1 MAGNTCCHIGSSYI
15 IYGHV
20 FKGSMHIYNSGGAAS
35 SQPNRMWGAA
45 PAKVYLV
52 FTLEEIQFQWVQCS
66 VGLGI
71 GDIRILSSSMIIEPG
86 TYTNSSSIICH
97 GWLQHERGQTD
108 DG

>member
-45 PAKVYLV
+45 PAR
-52 FTLEEIQFQWVQCS
+52 S
-66 VGLGI
+66 
-71 GDIRILSSSMIIEPG
+71 LSSLHSSG
-86 TYTNSSSIICH
+86 NSIPMGAVQRRSKNWRH
-97 GWLQHERGQTD
+97 
-108 DG
+108 